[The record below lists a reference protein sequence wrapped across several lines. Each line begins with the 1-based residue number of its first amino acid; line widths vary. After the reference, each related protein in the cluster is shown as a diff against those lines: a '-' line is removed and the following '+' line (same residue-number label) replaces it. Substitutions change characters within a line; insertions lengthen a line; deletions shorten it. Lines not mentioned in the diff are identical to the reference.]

1 MAKRNTGV
9 ESLAIDNKYV
19 TVDSWNGFE
28 KGDLVHVSGT
38 HGAEFRFQYAYE
50 RDGVVT
56 EVTVVGGV
64 NGHNKFRTFL
74 PSRVTQPT
82 KAKRRSVRADAV

>member
-1 MAKRNTGV
+1 MAKRNT
-9 ESLAIDNKYV
+9 SIAAPAIDNKYT
-19 TVDSWNGFE
+19 TVDEWNGFA

-74 PSRVTQPT
+74 PSRVTQPN
-82 KAKRRSVRADAV
+82 KAKRRSVRADAI